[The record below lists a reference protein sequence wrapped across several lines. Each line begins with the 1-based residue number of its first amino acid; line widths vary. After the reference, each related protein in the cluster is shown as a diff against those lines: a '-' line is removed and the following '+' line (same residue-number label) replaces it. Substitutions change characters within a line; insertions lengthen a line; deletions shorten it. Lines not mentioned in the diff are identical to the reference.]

1 VETVDIELPE
11 KRGVLLEMY
20 DERSFSQD
28 ALRKLPELAT
38 ELKAEESLLH
48 VQMGILSHVV
58 QEEITENN
66 LELTPRIFAF
76 LEEALAHPRAIS
88 EIANAIAISFV
99 ELDVMQKTDAGR
111 RAIETM
117 PPNLK
122 SVLMQERL

>member
-1 VETVDIELPE
+1 MDIELPD
-11 KRGVLLEMY
+11 KRGVLLKMY
-20 DERSFSQD
+20 DERAFSQD
-28 ALRKLPELAT
+28 ALCKLPELAT

-48 VQMGILSHVV
+48 VQMGVLSHVV

-99 ELDVMQKTDAGR
+99 ELDVMQKTDAER